1 MMKLLSKIQMHEAQK
16 TLLLET
22 LNTKTLL
29 ESKVISSLQPSV
41 GRTFLYQNLEN
52 SKKNILMNTRRKLIQ
67 LAIKEKDLELERLNN
82 EFNAKKQSF
91 LLKNI
96 NPEHFLR
103 KLEDSSNK
111 RSRQINQ
118 KMNKKISFH
127 LQGQHKKIEFT
138 KPKR

>member
-82 EFNAKKQSF
+82 EFNAKK
-91 LLKNI
+91 
-96 NPEHFLR
+96 
-103 KLEDSSNK
+103 
-111 RSRQINQ
+111 
-118 KMNKKISFH
+118 
-127 LQGQHKKIEFT
+127 
-138 KPKR
+138 